1 MPRAFLTTAT
11 PPTANAARA
20 LAASLARHAGGA
32 QVIVLAAEDVGRQPH
47 ASQVWTTAEIGT
59 AIGYAVAD
67 TLEPHDQVAA
77 CLPAALRRAAATHGS
92 CAYLAPGLLVTAP
105 LDEVDKLLEVHS
117 FVLAARALTRER
129 HATVPELELITRHTE
144 PLSGRFA
151 AVRGDAEAVL
161 SVWERAVAQIAVD
174 PEQRRPSDLHD
185 VLPARLLAVADAGL
199 ATESTLQTCVEYAAV
214 VAGRVEGATCAL
226 VEADVLV
233 EVVRQ
238 RARADTDVD
247 VEVALLHA
255 NVHDSRPLLGL
266 VALLEQAWAPE
277 PGAPARGERLD
288 RFRRAVRHAADPL
301 GRYWPAGEE
310 AGFDAWLAEADPNG
324 TTRLARLWWAA
335 NPLLQRL
342 VPDPRRRPAALRF
355 YNERVGKR
363 LTGVD
368 LDDPSWVPEPRATED
383 RLTTALRW
391 RWNMVRSVLPGAQR
405 RRSTTDTPALLRY
418 LAMPPR
424 DLLDALQ
431 WRWTVLRRLLP
442 GDERRAD
449 AAAGPNGTL
458 PTSATPPVRKD
469 VVRRPL
475 VAGESPRPLTLMGL
489 FRSESGLGQAS
500 RASLAALRLLDRP
513 FSHVDTS
520 DLYPSRNSVD
530 PGLAPG
536 DFGAYGDV
544 NLIHANAGELVAWQD
559 RAFRHRLAG
568 RFNAAMCFWE
578 TANLPVYLRGVFDAV
593 DELWLASS
601 YLADVF
607 GQYGRVPVKVVGLAA
622 DLPDVREVRRSE
634 LGLRDD
640 EFTILFVYDALS
652 AHGRKNPEKA
662 LQAFIQAFGPN
673 FSGVRFLLKVS
684 NLNKFPASEK
694 VLRGYVER
702 YPAITMI
709 DDYLPRDGVLDL
721 MAAADVYLSL
731 HAAEGYGLTLLEAM
745 ALGTPVICT
754 GYSGNMDFTTL
765 ENSWLV
771 DYTMVATPRQTGPY
785 PPGSVWA
792 SPDTDSAADV
802 LRRARDHPAELA
814 RKREHAIR
822 DARAAASLPAYAQ
835 RLDRELRRVL

>member
-1 MPRAFLTTAT
+1 LPRAFLTTAT
-11 PPTANAARA
+11 PHTANAARA
-20 LAASLARHAGGA
+20 LTASLARHAAGA
-32 QVIVLAAEDVGRQPH
+32 QVIVLAADDVGSQPH
-47 ASQVWTTAEIGT
+47 ATQVWTTAELGR
-59 AIGYAVAD
+59 AIGQAVAD
-67 TLEPHDQVAA
+67 TLEAHDQVAA
-77 CLPAALRRAAATHGS
+77 CLPSALRRAAAAHGA

-129 HATVPELELITRHTE
+129 HATVPELELITRHRE

-161 SVWERAVAQIAVD
+161 AVWERAVTQIAVD
-174 PEQRRPSDLHD
+174 PRQRRPSDLHD
-185 VLPARLLAVADAGL
+185 VLPARLLAVTDAGL

-214 VAGRVEGATCAL
+214 VAGRIEGAACAV

-233 EVVRQ
+233 DVVRA

-247 VEVALLHA
+247 VEVAMLHA

-266 VALLEQAWAPE
+266 VALLEQAWRPE
-277 PGAPARGERLD
+277 PEAPARGERLD

-301 GRYWPAGEE
+301 GRHWPAGED
-310 AGFDAWLAEADPNG
+310 AGFDAWLAETDPNG

-335 NPLLQRL
+335 NPLLQRV
-342 VPDPRRRPAALRF
+342 VPDPRRRPAALRL
-355 YNERVGKR
+355 YNERLGRR

-368 LDDPSWVPEPRATED
+368 LDDPSWAPEPRPAED
-383 RLTTALRW
+383 RLTQALRW
-391 RWNMVRSVLPGAQR
+391 RWNTLRTVLPGAQR
-405 RRSTTDTPALLRY
+405 RRAGTPALLRY

-424 DLLDALQ
+424 DMLDALQ
-431 WRWTVLRRLLP
+431 WRWAVLRRLLP
-442 GDERRAD
+442 GADRRA
-449 AAAGPNGTL
+449 AAAGPSGTL
-458 PTSATPPVRKD
+458 PTTVTPPVRRD
-469 VVRRPL
+469 VVRTPL
-475 VAGESPRPLTLMGL
+475 VAGQSPRPLTLIGL

-513 FSHVDTS
+513 FSHIDTS

-530 PGLAPG
+530 PALPPG

-544 NLIHANAGELVAWQD
+544 NLIHANAGELVAWQGG
-559 RAFRHRLAG
+559 AFRHRLAG

-634 LGLRDD
+634 VGLRDD
-640 EFTILFVYDALS
+640 EFIILFVYDALS

-662 LQAFIQAFGPN
+662 LQAFVQAFAPD
-673 FSGVRFLLKVS
+673 FSGVRFVLKVS

-694 VLRGYVER
+694 LLRGYVER

-709 DDYLPRDGVLDL
+709 DDYLPREGVLDL
-721 MAAADVYLSL
+721 MATADVYLSL
-731 HAAEGYGLTLLEAM
+731 HAAEGFGLTLLEAM

-754 GYSGNMDFTTL
+754 GYSGNMEFTTSQ
-765 ENSWLV
+765 NSWLV

-802 LRRARDHPAELA
+802 LRRARDHPAEVA

-822 DARAAASLPAYAQ
+822 AARAAASLPAYAQ